1 MLLCLHHKSDRF
13 EHHDK
18 DTNMPHSHDNKDTGD
33 HIRFDMDKLDDDNLR
48 TNLDEL
54 ETDFA
59 VYDAFGRKLD
69 RTAILAIQQR
79 IQKQLQKELRALEP
93 GPKRKGRPPLA
104 EVAMS
109 ASERARRYRS
119 RLAEQATIVTDAP
132 EAAEVA
138 VLMAGLQ
145 KRLRTISDGSVGEEV
160 RDTARWHA
168 ARLVRELVR
177 RHGLEL

>member
-1 MLLCLHHKSDRF
+1 
-13 EHHDK
+13 
-18 DTNMPHSHDNKDTGD
+18 
-33 HIRFDMDKLDDDNLR
+33 
-48 TNLDEL
+48 
-54 ETDFA
+54 
-59 VYDAFGRKLD
+59 
-69 RTAILAIQQR
+69 
-79 IQKQLQKELRALEP
+79 
-93 GPKRKGRPPLA
+93 
-104 EVAMS
+104 MS

-145 KRLRTISDGSVGEEV
+145 KRLRTISDGAVGEEV